1 MDGFFVAKFK
11 VEKRK
16 KPVAMTKEEEEA
28 PQMKLNDD
36 GELVEEKRTAF
47 NDEEDEDIIKRT
59 CSCFRRRAALTI
71 TEGKRK
77 HLLKTKGIKLAPK
90 SEKAAKSGKS
100 KSKK

>member
-47 NDEEDEDIIKRT
+47 NDEEDEDIIKRMFPLSHSLDR
-59 CSCFRRRAALTI
+59 CADYHR
-71 TEGKRK
+71 GK
-77 HLLKTKGIKLAPK
+77 
-90 SEKAAKSGKS
+90 EKASAQDKGYQARSQI
-100 KSKK
+100 